1 VPLILLTPDV
11 GQLSCIYNHLVPQ
24 LRIMALMES
33 EAIVLRTY
41 PLREADLLVT
51 LFTRAEGKVR
61 GVARSAKK
69 SKRRFGGALEP
80 MTYVRAFYDV
90 RERQELVRLDAC
102 EVIESPLA
110 TEVSYAR
117 AVALAHV
124 AELLD
129 ELLPDREANDAIF
142 RMTLSVLHAL
152 QHVEIDAAII
162 KTGGRLKTGSEKTGS
177 EKTNSDTKSCSD
189 IWMPVT
195 YFELW
200 LTRLVGF
207 LPELTE
213 CIACGRTLNGSRAW
227 FHALADGLMCPEDKR
242 LASSEIS
249 SESRALAAQMFRAP
263 VESFAGTPWPKSQAA
278 DLRKFLIQTLQRNI
292 EKKLVTASMLEKGG
306 F

>member
-1 VPLILLTPDV
+1 
-11 GQLSCIYNHLVPQ
+11 
-24 LRIMALMES
+24 MALRES

-41 PLREADLLVT
+41 PMREADLLVT
-51 LFTRAEGKVR
+51 LLTRVEGKVR

-80 MTYVRAFYDV
+80 LTYVRAFYDV

-102 EVIESPLA
+102 EVLESPLA
-110 TEVSYAR
+110 SEVSYAR
-117 AVALAHV
+117 AVGLGHI

-129 ELLPDREANDAIF
+129 ELLPDREANDAVF
-142 RMTLSVLHAL
+142 RLTLSVLQVL
-152 QHVEIDAAII
+152 
-162 KTGGRLKTGSEKTGS
+162 TGE
-177 EKTNSDTKSCSD
+177 D

-213 CIACGRTLNGSRAW
+213 CVVCGRNLNGSRAY
-227 FHALADGLMCPEDKR
+227 FHALADGLMCAEDKR

-249 SESRALAAQMFRAP
+249 SESRTLAAKIFRAP
-263 VESFAGTPWPKSQAA
+263 VDSLAGVAWPKAQGA
-278 DLRKFLIQTLQRNI
+278 DLRKFLIQILQRHI
-292 EKKLVTASMLEKGG
+292 EKKLLTAGMLEKISSSRSDESG
-306 F
+306 

>member
-1 VPLILLTPDV
+1 
-11 GQLSCIYNHLVPQ
+11 
-24 LRIMALMES
+24 MALRES

-51 LFTRAEGKVR
+51 FFTRAEGKVR

-80 MTYVRAFYDV
+80 LTYVRAFYDV
-90 RERQELVRLDAC
+90 KERQDLARLDAC
-102 EVIESPLA
+102 EVLESPMA
-110 TEVSYAR
+110 SDVSYAR
-117 AVALAHV
+117 AVALGHI

-142 RMTLSVLHAL
+142 RLTLSVLHVL
-152 QHVEIDAAII
+152 TGEEIW
-162 KTGGRLKTGSEKTGS
+162 L
-177 EKTNSDTKSCSD
+177 
-189 IWMPVT
+189 PVT
-195 YFELW
+195 YFDLW

-213 CIACGRTLNGSRAW
+213 CVVCGRTLNGSRAW
-227 FHALADGLMCPEDKR
+227 FHALADGLMCPDDKR

-249 SESRALAAQMFRAP
+249 ANSRALAAQMFRAP
-263 VESFAGTPWPKSQAA
+263 VESFAAHPWPKAQAA
-278 DLRKFLIQTLQRNI
+278 DLRKFLIQILQRHI
-292 EKKLVTASMLEKGG
+292 EKKLVTAAMLEKGG